1 MAVAPGL
8 VMNRRPAPVR
18 LKRSGF
24 AQTAGGTSVSKFR
37 HSSARPTTHATVPAA
52 GPDVPIKPS
61 ALPWVIGGVNCGPA
75 AVTVGDLSAWA
86 FDLAAHDVVD
96 WPEGERRV
104 QAAHQ
109 WVLDRPRS
117 ISHADPFGDV
127 LFTASLLTRI
137 FDADL
142 HLGMSEMVAI
152 FDRLGLPTELVPLM
166 PRRQASAS
174 APVHPPIAPITP
186 LRPRPVPATA
196 AVPAPHDNGDTPPR
210 LHPRFRNAA

>member
-1 MAVAPGL
+1 
-8 VMNRRPAPVR
+8 
-18 LKRSGF
+18 
-24 AQTAGGTSVSKFR
+24 VSKFR

-52 GPDVPIKPS
+52 GPDVRIKPS
-61 ALPWVIGGVNCGPA
+61 ALPWVIGGIDWGPA
-75 AVTVGDLSAWA
+75 AATVGDLSAWA
-86 FDLAAHDVVD
+86 FDLAARDVVD

-109 WVLDRPRS
+109 WVLDRPCGSSR
-117 ISHADPFGDV
+117 ADPSGDV
-127 LFTASLLTRI
+127 LFTAGLLTRI

-166 PRRQASAS
+166 PRRQTSAS

-186 LRPRPVPATA
+186 IAPRPAQATA
-196 AVPAPHDNGDTPPR
+196 AAPAPHDDGDTHRR
-210 LHPRFRNAA
+210 LDPRFRNAA